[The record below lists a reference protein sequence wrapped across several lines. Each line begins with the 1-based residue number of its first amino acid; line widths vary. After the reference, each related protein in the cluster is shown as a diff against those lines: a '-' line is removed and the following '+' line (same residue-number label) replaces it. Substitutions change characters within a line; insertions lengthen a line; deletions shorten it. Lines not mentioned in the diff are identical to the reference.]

1 MASKLVA
8 RSSVVIA
15 AFWNTGFAMAGD
27 STDAMSKRQSDH
39 EWRWSR
45 QGVEQRIGGMSPAD
59 ALLTVE
65 LFNARHAD
73 DVSKHLDAGA
83 FLSGLSA
90 REAHEVRE
98 RVAALRQSAT
108 GWGQEYWAERLRE
121 ARTGIKDS
129 GHDQGDHDID
139 GCCSSGLPCRDA
151 AGGLLRRTHA
161 GALMMDAD
169 LSCTRNP
176 A

>member
-1 MASKLVA
+1 
-8 RSSVVIA
+8 
-15 AFWNTGFAMAGD
+15 MAGD
-27 STDAMSKRQSDH
+27 NTDAMPNKQSDH

-45 QGVEQRIGGMSPAD
+45 QGVEQRIGAMSPAD
-59 ALLTVE
+59 ALLTIE

-83 FLSGLSA
+83 CLSGLSP

-129 GHDQGDHDID
+129 GHDEMIMTRTAAAHPGFSVKTLQAVYFV
-139 GCCSSGLPCRDA
+139 GLMLAR
-151 AGGLLRRTHA
+151 
-161 GALMMDAD
+161 
-169 LSCTRNP
+169 
-176 A
+176 